1 VDRVA
6 SERIQKKLHCK
17 KMPRKRKSNTSRCTR
32 NVKIKT
38 QARRNESPDQT
49 EHRSREQAVPDTVRQ
64 SLETSEQSQARLQRN
79 AELTASRRAAET
91 QEQSQAR
98 LQRNADFIAAQRAAE
113 TPEQSQARRQR
124 SAELTASRRAAETLE
139 QSQARLQRNATSMAA
154 RRAAESTEQSQ
165 IRRRQNADFIASQRA
180 AETPEQS
187 QARRQH
193 EANIRASQR
202 AAETLETAESRRR
215 IVAERAAQRRQTFK
229 RKNWGVFTKA
239 AFEYDETLAYE
250 DHVLLA
256 TERMN
261 KECAHCGAL
270 KWKDEPPG
278 VCCSSGK
285 VDIPTIDLPVEPLRE
300 LFCNETDESRK
311 FLANIRKY
319 NSCFHMTSFGADKV
333 VSMRGFCPTFTVQG
347 KVYHQIGSLL
357 PADNSQPKFLQV
369 YFMGDDNAEIDRRV
383 EFMQDVDRTI
393 VQKIQHVLHEHNIL
407 VREFKTAREK
417 IIRDNTHLKVV
428 IHPDRVPRGQHER
441 QFNAPTTNEIAAV
454 IVSNEQTT
462 SRDIVVQARDGR
474 LSRICDTHRFYDA
487 LEYPVIFWKGQE
499 GYNFNIPMI
508 NSTTKQPI
516 PNKKVSCKDFYAYH
530 LMVRRNDFN
539 LLIRCRLLFHQF
551 LVDMY
556 VKMES
561 ERLRFISLNQK
572 KLRAENYIHL
582 QDAVRND
589 ANLDPNNFGQLVI
602 LPSSFVNSPRYLH
615 EYTQDA
621 FSYVRNYGRPDLF
634 ITMTCNPTWSEITR
648 ELLPGQSSTNRHD
661 LTARVFRLKVQKLV
675 ALLTKGNI
683 FGETQCFMYSI
694 EWQKRGL
701 PHVHLLLWLKEK
713 LRPNQ
718 IDDIICAEIPNP
730 ESDKKLYD
738 TVSKNMIHGPCGAL
752 NSSSPCM
759 RDGKCT
765 KKFPKILI
773 KDTQTNDK
781 NYPSYRRRAPEDGG
795 RTTIVKR
802 ASQDIEVNNSW
813 VVPYTPLLSKIFN
826 SHINVEYCNTVRAI
840 KYICKY
846 INKGSDQAIF
856 NIRQQGIANADSR
869 DEVETFRSA
878 RYVSSNEAAWRI
890 LGLPL
895 HERHP
900 TVTHLAIHLP
910 NGQRVYF
917 NENNFRERLAT
928 PPQTTLTAFFMLCQN
943 DAFAKTLLYVEVPRY
958 YTWTGKKWQRR
969 SRGTPVEGWPDVR
982 ASDAL
987 GRIYTVHVSNF
998 ECYCLR
1004 MLLSVIRGPKNF
1016 SDLKTIDGEEL
1027 STFQQACEKMNL
1039 LEDDNHWDATIEE
1052 ATANATFCC
1061 LRTLARSKLSKNVF
1075 PVPPGASRKKSPPP
1089 PLSTRWYIF

>member
-1 VDRVA
+1 
-6 SERIQKKLHCK
+6 
-17 KMPRKRKSNTSRCTR
+17 
-32 NVKIKT
+32 
-38 QARRNESPDQT
+38 
-49 EHRSREQAVPDTVRQ
+49 
-64 SLETSEQSQARLQRN
+64 
-79 AELTASRRAAET
+79 
-91 QEQSQAR
+91 
-98 LQRNADFIAAQRAAE
+98 
-113 TPEQSQARRQR
+113 
-124 SAELTASRRAAETLE
+124 
-139 QSQARLQRNATSMAA
+139 
-154 RRAAESTEQSQ
+154 
-165 IRRRQNADFIASQRA
+165 
-180 AETPEQS
+180 
-187 QARRQH
+187 
-193 EANIRASQR
+193 
-202 AAETLETAESRRR
+202 
-215 IVAERAAQRRQTFK
+215 
-229 RKNWGVFTKA
+229 
-239 AFEYDETLAYE
+239 
-250 DHVLLA
+250 
-256 TERMN
+256 
-261 KECAHCGAL
+261 
-270 KWKDEPPG
+270 
-278 VCCSSGK
+278 
-285 VDIPTIDLPVEPLRE
+285 
-300 LFCNETDESRK
+300 
-311 FLANIRKY
+311 
-319 NSCFHMTSFGADKV
+319 
-333 VSMRGFCPTFTVQG
+333 
-347 KVYHQIGSLL
+347 
-357 PADNSQPKFLQV
+357 
-369 YFMGDDNAEIDRRV
+369 MGDDNAEIDRRV

-1004 MLLSVIRGPKNF
+1004 MLLSVIRGPTNF

-1052 ATANATFCC
+1052 AVLCCSPVQIRELFAILICVCGLSNPLQLWDKYKTALSEDIAHRLERLDQINDEMCFNEA
-1061 LRTLARSKLSKNVF
+1061 LRLIEDKILQMSGKKLSDFGMPTPQRTAELSSDLIRELNYDIAQLDTHVCETEPRLLPEQREVYQKIYQRVESGGGGLFFLDAPGGTGKTFLLNLLLAKVRKQQNVALA
-1075 PVPPGASRKKSPPP
+1075 VASSGIAATLLSGERTAHSVFKLPLNLTTEETPTCNISKSSRPSHACFLNKEKYIRKYTNELKVVEAGFFF
-1089 PLSTRWYIF
+1089 LTRQAVQEKHFCLICFLLKYANNKTLH